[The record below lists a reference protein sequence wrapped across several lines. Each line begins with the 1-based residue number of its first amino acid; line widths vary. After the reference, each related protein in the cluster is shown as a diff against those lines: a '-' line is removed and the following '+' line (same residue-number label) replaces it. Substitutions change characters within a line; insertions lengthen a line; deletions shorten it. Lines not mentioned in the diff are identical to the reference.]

1 MSQRYIMTAFG
12 QDRVGI
18 VADVTEIMYQHD
30 CNLEDAN
37 MTKLSDE
44 FAVIF
49 LFSSHDPDLEKK
61 LMNDCRRLEREKSIT
76 AFYRPLQE
84 SLQKEQPVLPRVTL
98 HIEGIDQTGIVFQV
112 SRYLAQNG
120 INILYLNS
128 RRSYVPQSGTALYT
142 VDLDVELPENL
153 SLDSFKKGLRALGD
167 ELHVNI
173 HFKS

>member
-18 VADVTEIMYQHD
+18 VADVTEIMYRHE

-37 MTKLSDE
+37 MTRLSDE

-49 LFSSHDPDLEKK
+49 LFSSQDLTLEQK

-76 AFYRPLQE
+76 AFFRPLQE
-84 SLQKEQPVLPRVTL
+84 SPRKEQPALPRATL
-98 HIEGIDQTGIVFQV
+98 RVEGIDQTGIVYRV
-112 SRYLAQNG
+112 SQHLAQNG

-128 RRSYVPQSGTALYT
+128 KRSHVPQSGTALYS

-153 SLDSFKKGLRALGD
+153 SFDAFKRAVRALGD

-173 HFKS
+173 QFTS